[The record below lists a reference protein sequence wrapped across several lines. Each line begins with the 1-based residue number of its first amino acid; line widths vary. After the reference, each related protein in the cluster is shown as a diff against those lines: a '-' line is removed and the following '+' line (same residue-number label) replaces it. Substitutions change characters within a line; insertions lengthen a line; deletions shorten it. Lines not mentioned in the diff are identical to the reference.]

1 METKKENKAT
11 VEQALEYPGVAQ
23 NEADNDKNTECLQ
36 KQSTEDLNNNPRN
49 NEL

>member
-1 METKKENKAT
+1 METNKENKAT

-36 KQSTEDLNNNPRN
+36 KQKYRGS
-49 NEL
+49 